1 LISTQVAAD
10 VSEVLSEE
18 KRAVEALGGLYVV
31 GTERHESVRVDDQLR
46 GRSGRQGD
54 AGASRFFVSV
64 KDPMFVNFGG
74 ERIADMM
81 KTFRVGDDLP
91 VEAKTVTDALSK
103 IQRKVEDFN
112 AEQRTN
118 VLKFDDVQDGQRRA
132 LYATRRRLLLADGD
146 EASSTFTRWVADS
159 IIATARSVDREKVD
173 DPDALLATRL
183 GQFFGK
189 APALDAS
196 ASKALRDGD
205 ADALAAAPAV
215 AALAGD
221 ILERVGVARPMRPA
235 AESFTKV
242 ALLRLDALWAEHLLN
257 MNSLKE
263 NVQLRTLQQTD
274 PFQEYQR
281 EGYDLFQA
289 LQTRVRADAVFSMVQ
304 MARG

>member
-1 LISTQVAAD
+1 
-10 VSEVLSEE
+10 
-18 KRAVEALGGLYVV
+18 
-31 GTERHESVRVDDQLR
+31 
-46 GRSGRQGD
+46 
-54 AGASRFFVSV
+54 
-64 KDPMFVNFGG
+64 M
-74 ERIADMM
+74 
-81 KTFRVGDDLP
+81 
-91 VEAKTVTDALSK
+91 
-103 IQRKVEDFN
+103 
-112 AEQRTN
+112 
-118 VLKFDDVQDGQRRA
+118 
-132 LYATRRRLLLADGD
+132 LLADGD

-257 MNSLKE
+257 MNYLKE

-289 LQTRVRADAVFSMVQ
+289 LQTRVRADAVYSMVS
-304 MARG
+304 MARAG

>member
-1 LISTQVAAD
+1 MCIRDRLRGGDGADLLGVRGREESLLEISSATHDLVAKAREAAIELLEDDLDEGVADLVALAAD
-10 VSEVLSEE
+10 GRAVSKAPAVLAARKAVDAVASDVNQVLKEE
-18 KRAVEALGGLYVV
+18 KQKVEALGGLYVV

-81 KTFRVGDDLP
+81 KTFRVGDNLP

-146 EASSTFTRWVADS
+146 EASQTFTR
-159 IIATARSVDREKVD
+159 
-173 DPDALLATRL
+173 L
-183 GQFFGK
+183 
-189 APALDAS
+189 
-196 ASKALRDGD
+196 
-205 ADALAAAPAV
+205 
-215 AALAGD
+215 
-221 ILERVGVARPMRPA
+221 
-235 AESFTKV
+235 
-242 ALLRLDALWAEHLLN
+242 
-257 MNSLKE
+257 SLIHI
-263 NVQLRTLQQTD
+263 
-274 PFQEYQR
+274 
-281 EGYDLFQA
+281 
-289 LQTRVRADAVFSMVQ
+289 
-304 MARG
+304 

>member
-1 LISTQVAAD
+1 
-10 VSEVLSEE
+10 
-18 KRAVEALGGLYVV
+18 
-31 GTERHESVRVDDQLR
+31 
-46 GRSGRQGD
+46 
-54 AGASRFFVSV
+54 
-64 KDPMFVNFGG
+64 MFVNFGG

-91 VEAKTVTDALSK
+91 VEAKTVTEALSK

-159 IIATARSVDREKVD
+159 IIATARSVDRDVKSGE
-173 DPDALLATRL
+173 DPDTMLEGRLA
-183 GQFFGK
+183 QFFG
-189 APALDAS
+189 PGFTLDAG
-196 ASKALRDGD
+196 ARAALKSSD

-257 MNSLKE
+257 MNYLKE

-289 LQTRVRADAVFSMVQ
+289 LQTRVRADAVYSMVS